1 MLFKLKNKCIKF
13 IRLVS
18 HLLFNLS
25 NKSFNKTVRN
35 QLKNPKN
42 IPIIIINFNQLF
54 YLKLLI
60 SALLKKGYSNI
71 IIVDN
76 NSTYKPLL
84 DYYNSKPLG
93 IKIHR
98 LKTNHGHLS
107 FWKEQGLVKKYTQ
120 GYYVVTDPDIVPLED
135 CPEDFLETFRK
146 LLDKAY
152 DRTKVGFSLKI
163 DDLPKHN
170 PQVQVIKDWESQF
183 WTFKIHPE
191 AYKAEI
197 DTTFALYRP
206 NYKYKRKNFTK
217 AWRTDFPLQA
227 IHGGWYINP
236 NELTE
241 EQSYYL
247 KTANVSASWLLDN
260 SGNIK
265 DSLHKNTY
273 TNDNR

>member
-1 MLFKLKNKCIKF
+1 MHNPSKF
-13 IRLVS
+13 SKTKQFLRHCASLILNRC
-18 HLLFNLS
+18 FNA
-25 NKSFNKTVRN
+25 TVKA
-35 QLKNPKN
+35 QLKNPKS

-54 YLKLLI
+54 YLKLVI
-60 SALLKKGYSNI
+60 DALLKRGYSNI
-71 IIVDN
+71 IVIDN
-76 NSTYKPLL
+76 NSTYKPLIA
-84 DYYNSKPLG
+84 YYNNRPLG

-107 FWKEQGLVKKYTQ
+107 FWKEQELVEKYTK
-120 GYYVVTDPDIVPLED
+120 GYYVVTDPDIVPVED

-163 DDLPKHN
+163 DDIPEHN
-170 PQVQVIKDWESQF
+170 PQVQVIKDWEAQF
-183 WTFKIHPE
+183 WTFKIHPK

-227 IHGGWYINP
+227 LHGGWYINP
-236 NELTE
+236 SKLTE
-241 EQSYYL
+241 EQRYYL
-247 KTANVSASWLLDN
+247 KTANASASWLLDN
-260 SGNIK
+260 LGNIK